1 MIFKGIFGAC
11 GMLITELYINLVLF
25 DILTL
30 ELIPNKTEQLL

>member
-1 MIFKGIFGAC
+1 
-11 GMLITELYINLVLF
+11 MLITELCINPVLF